1 MLEYVL
7 TTTYAVS
14 GLVAQAV
21 GGTFV
26 QALNSVTNHVRQ
38 LGLDVRIS
46 HDSISGV
53 PVGAAWVGLLV
64 LLLGVL
70 LIRR

>member
-21 GGTFV
+21 GGTLT
-26 QALNSVTNHVRQ
+26 QALNSVTNHLRQ
-38 LGLDVRIS
+38 VGPDVPVF
-46 HDSISGV
+46 HGSIFGV

-64 LLLGVL
+64 LLVGVL
-70 LIRR
+70 FIRR

>member
-1 MLEYVL
+1 
-7 TTTYAVS
+7 
-14 GLVAQAV
+14 
-21 GGTFV
+21 
-26 QALNSVTNHVRQ
+26 VRQ